1 MTAPYTTTSQNQS
14 HPTNPLDEKPKEE
27 ILGVNQ
33 IYEEKDAEYLSFL
46 QTRLENAKRQK
57 EAKWPELNNKTP
69 YEYYEENE
77 KIANTNHLEPKKNE
91 DDVVV
96 SAGTIEQ
103 KLDALLSH
111 INNLNLTV
119 EINVFDR
126 ENNNISSLARAL
138 EDIVHETEI
147 LDGADGGGDE
157 EKKMNRQRELLKQG
171 TVFVQEEWLRKFETK
186 KKLKKEFDGKFKQD
200 ADFYTESLELVFE
213 GCSRTMLHGPNV
225 YLGDMTAFYMED
237 QPYAFVMVHQDYDI
251 AKTRFQKFDNWK
263 YVVAGAV
270 TSNTTDQGKT
280 IFDNK
285 FRLTELKGNQVEIIY
300 YQDPTRD
307 EFQILINGVCMLP
320 IGFPLSAVSPGGRYN
335 IAKQVF
341 RVLNEKF
348 ALGGSFVSSGSVKEI
363 SKLIDE
369 MLKLFVLKTRKSFTP
384 SYLNT
389 SGRVIDRK
397 VLSPGRISM
406 GIDPSTLT
414 PIAGNE
420 VQGVTSGEVAVL
432 QEMQGLINK
441 NTVSDQFQG
450 QESGRQQTATQ
461 TIELQR
467 QARMTLNLTVAVCSL
482 LEKKLGYLRLWNI
495 LQNWFNPIDTKVD
508 VADEARKVLTN
519 VYRKTNR
526 ETSIDGSG
534 LGERMVIPMDGDLPS
549 AKVIRKA
556 ELQQERIT
564 GYPVR
569 KIYLSPSGL
578 KAAKLTFFIT
588 VIPKEK
594 DGSPLYKMQF
604 REELT
609 DMLTMMQFGSMPNR
623 DGLEE
628 DYANI
633 HRKSRS
639 KLFQKGQVSV
649 TPDMAG
655 VSSAGGTA
663 RGRANPAGVP
673 QMPGGLSMSQ

>member
-1 MTAPYTTTSQNQS
+1 MPTPYTASSGNQS
-14 HPTNPLDEKPKEE
+14 RPINPLDEKPKEE
-27 ILGVNQ
+27 AQGIGML
-33 IYEEKDAEYLSFL
+33 YRPEDADYLSFL
-46 QTRLENAKRQK
+46 QTRLESAKRQK
-57 EAKWPELNNKTP
+57 DAPWPELNNKTP
-69 YEYYEENE
+69 YQYYEENE

-119 EINVFDR
+119 ELNVFDR
-126 ENNNISSLARAL
+126 ENNNIAVLARAL
-138 EDIVHETEI
+138 EDIIHETEI

-171 TVFVQEEWLRKFETK
+171 TVYVQEEWLRKFETK

-213 GCSRTMLHGPNV
+213 GCSRTLLYSPNV
-225 YLGDMTAFYMED
+225 YLGDMTAFYMDD
-237 QPYAFVMVHQDYDI
+237 QPYVFVMVHQDYDI
-251 AKTRFQKFDNWK
+251 AKVRFQKFENWK
-263 YVVAGAV
+263 HVKAGAM
-270 TSNTTDQGKT
+270 TSNTTDQVKT

-285 FRLTELKGNQVEIIY
+285 WRLTELKGNQVEILY

-369 MLKLFVLKTRKSFTP
+369 MLKLFILKTRKSFTP

-420 VQGVTSGEVAVL
+420 VQGVTAGEVAVL
-432 QEMQGLINK
+432 QEMQGLIDK
-441 NTVSDQFQG
+441 STVSDQFQG
-450 QESGRQQTATQ
+450 QESSRQQTATQ

-467 QARMTLNLTVAVCSL
+467 QARMTLNLTVAVCGL

-495 LQNWFNPIDTKVD
+495 LENWFNPMDTAVD
-508 VADEARKVLTN
+508 VANEARKIVN

-526 ETSIDGSG
+526 EVNIDGSG
-534 LGERMVIPMDGDLPS
+534 LGERMVIPTDEALPS
-549 AKVIRKA
+549 ARVIRTA
-556 ELQQERIT
+556 ELQQEKIT

-569 KIYLSPSGL
+569 KIYLSPQGL
-578 KAAKLTFFIT
+578 KKAKLTFFIS
-588 VIPKEK
+588 VLPKER

-628 DYANI
+628 EFASI

-639 KLFQKGQVSV
+639 KLFQKGQMGV

-663 RGRANPAGVP
+663 RGRSNPAGVP
-673 QMPGGLSMSQ
+673 QMPGGMAMA